1 MVASLPFLLADGTS
15 PLPPPSFWFFA
26 IIRRDVVNA
35 FVHEQAWLQAV
46 HSFIQK
52 NLIPIIKHPCI
63 QLVETVVDCV
73 KAIWASSGATGGLNL
88 PLSYSFVSVQEL
100 KSHQHLPC
108 CSHLAWSSTEYQT
121 WANKIGVNTIPLPRE
136 RLLLLGILTDLPVDL
151 DPECRDGSLYVK
163 DNSGTLG
170 CELLDL
176 DISWLG
182 HLFLFP
188 SWSYIPPAWQQG
200 SLGSGHLELW
210 CPPVPVLPL
219 VLNRGPE
226 TPIRVLYPE
235 IASQLLQHR
244 SKFRRQQLHLAGQL
258 IRLSTLIKTHG
269 KTYFILSLGES
280 SSASTSVPIIV
291 QIPRQLVWHHVLRP
305 GCSYVLT
312 NLQISVI
319 RGYSHRIWATSPSS
333 NLMPLDA
340 EHIQEF
346 NVEALISEAVPNPL
360 PASGSFQQH
369 CNSVPKVRMLTY
381 KGTVT
386 KVLNGPAGLYELDG
400 QLCLCLAYQQL
411 PNNGRTIRPGVQL
424 ELLDVHFFHSV
435 DGTPVLAPCL
445 RGTVLLRGFS
455 QQESPKQ
462 SPHSF
467 CGIVVHLRLLL
478 ERHLG
483 LPLYLWTVKALE
495 EITSKLC
502 PRLLRHRQLLQSSA
516 SGTAGVGELLLT
528 PTLDAVAPPGIS
540 IRNVYQEILED
551 PHHCALREYSQLQ
564 PLCSFPTLAALKEDG
579 QHRAWAVFD
588 PMTLLPLPE
597 VTYLPSCVLNSRLSW
612 SWICLSS
619 SIFQPPP
626 VLLGVLVASSH
637 RGWLQ
642 LRDQSGSLP
651 CLPLPKSSQVFIDP
665 RLIGSLVRV
674 ERFQLVVEREVKS
687 NFPSWKELGMPGF
700 IQERRTNIYVLF
712 YLDDALILPIP
723 SPYNLTRRPPQAK
736 FPCLEEPSKV
746 QSRLL
751 LLSHKECLMKRNYQ
765 SSQSDGPLPPKHTLS
780 FHVSGTWLGGIQRK
794 DGDGWGL
801 PESLGDES
809 QDQKV
814 FLLFFGQSIRWFE
827 FLHPGQ
833 QYRLILPNSAPPS
846 LLEEGDSS
854 PLSQRI
860 LELTGYTSC
869 LIVQDDWI
877 LEPGNTQ
884 DIPGMVGISKGL
896 SESSLTEI
904 LSGSSPGSFVS
915 FSAEI
920 LSRTPCVPLTE
931 TTQQG
936 NFQTFQRGVKLTVAL
951 DAAELASRI
960 PIDVY
965 IEAPHPPLPLGLLP
979 GTRVYF
985 QQLERKV
992 SRFQNVYCRFLPSS
1006 YLRILCFPAEI
1017 PASSNLPHVYLAE
1030 LQRDSPG
1037 PTWASASCHVV
1048 SVLSV
1053 QLFWLCAHC
1062 TSVCVQGQCSRQ
1074 GLPCPTQA
1082 SVSQANIRLL
1092 VEDGTGEAVVT
1103 CTNQQVAVALGL
1115 CPAEWDTLME
1125 LVRVPGRVALHISRP
1140 GAQPEF
1146 IGETDGSLMLFLQT
1160 LCTSSRVLRP
1170 IHLSFELERKPTR
1183 VTTSEPPRL
1192 HRFQFGEIPVLTHMV
1207 PRLSLSCLSLRDPEV
1222 PHILSS

>member
-1 MVASLPFLLADGTS
+1 MAVEEVASSGS
-15 PLPPPSFWFFA
+15 
-26 IIRRDVVNA
+26 
-35 FVHEQAWLQAV
+35 EQAWLQVV

-52 NLIPIIKHPCI
+52 NLCPTSKDPCV
-63 QLVETVVDCV
+63 QLVEAVVNCV
-73 KAIWASSGATGGLNL
+73 KTTWASSRGTGGLNL

-100 KSHQHLPC
+100 KSHQRLPC
-108 CSHLAWSSTEYQT
+108 CSHLAWSSSDYQA
-121 WANKIGVNTIPLPRE
+121 WANKAGPNAVPLPRE
-136 RLLLLGILTDLPVDL
+136 RLLLIGILTDLPGDL
-151 DPECRDGSLYVK
+151 DPEYRDGSLYVK

-176 DISWLG
+176 DLSWLG

-188 SWSYIPPAWQQG
+188 SWSYIPPAWQQN

-219 VLNRGPE
+219 ILNHDPE

-244 SKFRRQQLHLAGQL
+244 SKFRKQQLHVAGQL
-258 IRLSTLIKTHG
+258 VRLSTLVKTHQ
-269 KTYFILSLGES
+269 KTYFVLSLGDP
-280 SSASTSVPIIV
+280 SSATTPVLILV
-291 QIPRQLVWHHVLRP
+291 QIPSQLVWHHVLRP
-305 GCSYVLT
+305 SCSYVLT
-312 NLQISVI
+312 NLQISTI
-319 RGYSHRIWATSPSS
+319 RGFPHRIWTTSSS
-333 NLMPLDA
+333 SDLMSLDP

-346 NVEALISEAVPNPL
+346 NVEELISEAVSNPL
-360 PASGSFQQH
+360 SVLSSQQH
-369 CNSVPKVRMLTY
+369 CNSTRKVRMLSY
-381 KGTVT
+381 QGTVT

-400 QLCLCLAYQQL
+400 QLSLCLAYQQL

-424 ELLDVHFFHSV
+424 ELQDVHFFQSV
-435 DGTPVLAPCL
+435 GGVPMLAPCL
-445 RGTVLLRGFS
+445 RGTVLLRDFS

-462 SPHSF
+462 SPHSYL
-467 CGIVVHLRLLL
+467 GVVLHLRLLL

-483 LPLYLWTVKALE
+483 LPLYLWTAKALE

-502 PRLLRHRQLLQSSA
+502 PRLLRHHQLLQSSA
-516 SGTAGVGELLLT
+516 SGTAGVGELLLA
-528 PTLDAVAPPGIS
+528 PTLDALAPPGRP

-551 PHHCALREYSQLQ
+551 PHHCPLQEYSLLQ
-564 PLCSFPTLAALKEDG
+564 PPCSFPALAAFKEDG
-579 QHRAWAVFD
+579 QRRAWTIFD
-588 PMTLLPLPE
+588 PVTLLPLPE
-597 VTYLPSCVLNSRLSW
+597 VTYLPSCMLNSRLAW
-612 SWICLSS
+612 SWVCFSPS
-619 SIFQPPP
+619 VFQPPP
-626 VLLGVLVASSH
+626 VLLGVLVASAH

-642 LRDQSGSLP
+642 LRDQSGSIP
-651 CLPLPKSSQVFIDP
+651 CLPLPKPSQAFIDP

-687 NFPSWKELGMPGF
+687 NFPSWKELGRPEF

-712 YLDDALILPIP
+712 SLDDALILPIP
-723 SPYNLTRRPPQAK
+723 SPYSGHSSTQGPPQAK
-736 FPCLEEPSKV
+736 FPSLESPLEG

-765 SSQSDGPLPPKHTLS
+765 ASQGAGPPKHTLS
-780 FHVSGTWLGGIQRK
+780 FHVVGTWLGGIQRK
-794 DGDGWGL
+794 DGDIWGL
-801 PESLGDES
+801 PEPPGDEK

-833 QYRLILPNSAPPS
+833 QYRLIIPDPSPPS

-854 PLSQRI
+854 PLSQQI

-877 LEPGNTQ
+877 LEPGNPQ
-884 DIPGMVGISKGL
+884 GIPGMLGISKGL
-896 SESSLTEI
+896 CESSLTEI
-904 LSGSSPGSFVS
+904 LSGSSSGSFVS

-920 LSRTPCVPLTE
+920 LSRTLCVPFSGTA
-931 TTQQG
+931 QQR
-936 NFQTFQRGVKLTVAL
+936 NSQASQHGVKLTVAL
-951 DAAELASRI
+951 DAADLASRI

-1006 YLRILCFPAEI
+1006 YLRILCFPTEV
-1017 PASSNLPHVYLAE
+1017 PVSSSLPHVYLAE
-1030 LQRDSPG
+1030 LQGDSPG
-1037 PTWASASCHVV
+1037 LTQAIASCHVV

-1053 QLFWLCAHC
+1053 QLFWVCAHC
-1062 TSVCVQGQCSRQ
+1062 TSICVQGQCSRQ
-1074 GLPCPTQA
+1074 GPPCPTQA
-1082 SVSQANIRLL
+1082 AVSQANMRLL
-1092 VEDGTGEAVVT
+1092 VEDGTAEAVVN

-1115 CPAEWDTLME
+1115 CSDEWDSLME
-1125 LVRVPGRVALHISRP
+1125 LVRVPGRVALNITRA

-1146 IGETDGSLMLFLQT
+1146 TGKTDSLMSFLQM
-1160 LCTSSRVLRP
+1160 LCASSSVLRP
-1170 IHLSFELERKPTR
+1170 VLLTFELERKPTR
-1183 VTTSEPPRL
+1183 VVPLESPRL

-1207 PRLSLSCLSLRDPEV
+1207 PRLSLSCLSLKDPEV
-1222 PHILSS
+1222 PHVLSS

>member
-1 MVASLPFLLADGTS
+1 MAVQEVSCSGS
-15 PLPPPSFWFFA
+15 
-26 IIRRDVVNA
+26 
-35 FVHEQAWLQAV
+35 EQAWLEVV

-52 NLIPIIKHPCI
+52 NLCPSSKDPCL
-63 QLVETVVDCV
+63 QLVEAVVNCV
-73 KAIWASSGATGGLNL
+73 KATWASSGGTGGLNL

-121 WANKIGVNTIPLPRE
+121 WANKVGLNAVPLPRE
-136 RLLLLGILTDLPVDL
+136 RLLLLGTLTDLPGDL
-151 DPECRDGSLYVK
+151 DPEYRDGSLYVK

-176 DISWLG
+176 DLSWLG

-188 SWSYIPPAWQQG
+188 SWSYIPPAWQQS

-219 VLNRGPE
+219 ILSHGPE

-235 IASQLLQHR
+235 VASQLLQHR
-244 SKFRRQQLHLAGQL
+244 SKFRRQQLHVAGQL
-258 IRLSTLIKTHG
+258 VRLNTLVKTHG
-269 KTYFILSLGES
+269 KTYFILSLGGP
-280 SSASTSVPIIV
+280 SSATTPMPIIV
-291 QIPRQLVWHHVLRP
+291 PIPSQLVWHRALRP
-305 GCSYVLT
+305 SCSYVLT
-312 NLQISVI
+312 NLQISTI
-319 RGYSHRIWATSPSS
+319 RGFPCRIWTTSPSS
-333 NLMPLDA
+333 DLMPLDPKRV
-340 EHIQEF
+340 QEF
-346 NVEALISEAVPNPL
+346 NVEELILEAVPNPL
-360 PASGSFQQH
+360 PVPGSSQEH
-369 CNSVPKVRMLTY
+369 CNSTRKVRMLSY
-381 KGTVT
+381 QGTVT

-424 ELLDVHFFHSV
+424 ELQDVHFFQSV
-435 DGTPVLAPCL
+435 GGVPVLAPCL
-445 RGTVLLRGFS
+445 RGTILLRGFS

-462 SPHSF
+462 PPHSYH
-467 CGIVVHLRLLL
+467 GVVVHLRLLL

-483 LPLYLWTVKALE
+483 LPLYLWTAKALE

-516 SGTAGVGELLLT
+516 SGTPGVGELLLA
-528 PTLDAVAPPGIS
+528 PALDALAPPGRP

-551 PHHCALREYSQLQ
+551 PHHCPLQECSLLQ
-564 PLCSFPTLAALKEDG
+564 PPCSFPALAAFKEDG
-579 QHRAWAVFD
+579 QHRAWASFD
-588 PMTLLPLPE
+588 PVTLLSLPE
-597 VTYLPSCVLNSRLSW
+597 VTYLSSCVLNSRLAW
-612 SWICLSS
+612 SWVCFSPS
-619 SIFQPPP
+619 VFQPPP
-626 VLLGVLVASSH
+626 VLLGVLVASSR

-651 CLPLPKSSQVFIDP
+651 CLLLPKPSQAFIDP

-687 NFPSWKELGMPGF
+687 NFPSWKELGMPEF
-700 IQERRTNIYVLF
+700 IQERHTNVYVLF
-712 YLDDALILPIP
+712 SLDDALVLPIP
-723 SPYNLTRRPPQAK
+723 SPCSGHPSTQGPPHTK
-736 FPCLEEPSKV
+736 FSRLEGTPKG

-765 SSQSDGPLPPKHTLS
+765 SCQGAGPLPPKHTLS

-794 DGDGWGL
+794 DGNGWSL
-801 PESLGDES
+801 PEPLRDEN

-814 FLLFFGQSIRWFE
+814 FLVFFGQSIRWFE

-833 QYRLILPNSAPPS
+833 QYRLVIPDPSPPS

-854 PLSQRI
+854 SLSQRI

-869 LIVQDDWI
+869 LVVQDDWI
-877 LEPGNTQ
+877 LEPGNPQ
-884 DIPGMVGISKGL
+884 GIPGMLGINKGL

-904 LSGSSPGSFVS
+904 LSGSFPGSFVS

-920 LSRTPCVPLTE
+920 LSRTLCVPFSGTA
-931 TTQQG
+931 QQG
-936 NFQTFQRGVKLTVAL
+936 NSQASQHGVKLTVVL
-951 DAAELASRI
+951 DASASRI

-1006 YLRILCFPAEI
+1006 YLRILCFPTEA
-1017 PASSNLPHVYLAE
+1017 PASSSLPHVYLAE
-1030 LQRDSPG
+1030 LQGDCPG
-1037 PTWASASCHVV
+1037 LTQAVASCHVV

-1053 QLFWLCAHC
+1053 QLFWICAHC

-1074 GLPCPTQA
+1074 GPPCPTKA
-1082 SVSQANIRLL
+1082 AVSQANIRLL
-1092 VEDGTGEAVVT
+1092 VEDGTAEAVVT

-1115 CPAEWDTLME
+1115 SPAEWDSLLE
-1125 LVRVPGRVALHISRP
+1125 LVRVPGRVALHITRA
-1140 GAQPEF
+1140 GTQPEF
-1146 IGETDGSLMLFLQT
+1146 TGETGDSLMLFLHT
-1160 LCTSSRVLRP
+1160 LCASSSVLRP
-1170 IHLSFELERKPTR
+1170 ILLTFELERKPTR
-1183 VTTSEPPRL
+1183 VIPLEAPRP
-1192 HRFQFGEIPVLTHMV
+1192 HRFQFGEIPVLTHVV
-1207 PRLSLSCLSLRDPEV
+1207 PRLSLSCLSLRDPEPPVSEV
-1222 PHILSS
+1222 PEIPGTILHSSTSRI

>member
-424 ELLDVHFFHSV
+424 EAVSSFTE
-435 DGTPVLAPCL
+435 TPATAAKLSFWDRWSGGAASDSHTGCCSPTWDIHPECISRNL
-445 RGTVLLRGFS
+445 RGS
-455 QQESPKQ
+455 
-462 SPHSF
+462 
-467 CGIVVHLRLLL
+467 
-478 ERHLG
+478 
-483 LPLYLWTVKALE
+483 
-495 EITSKLC
+495 TSLC
-502 PRLLRHRQLLQSSA
+502 PPRVFSLFSPNQ
-516 SGTAGVGELLLT
+516 
-528 PTLDAVAPPGIS
+528 
-540 IRNVYQEILED
+540 
-551 PHHCALREYSQLQ
+551 YSQLQ

-833 QYRLILPNSAPPS
+833 QYRLILPNSAQPPS

>member
-1 MVASLPFLLADGTS
+1 MNFSSSHSPFS
-15 PLPPPSFWFFA
+15 Q
-26 IIRRDVVNA
+26 
-35 FVHEQAWLQAV
+35 EQAWLQAV

-360 PASGSFQQH
+360 P
-369 CNSVPKVRMLTY
+369 VK
-381 KGTVT
+381 K
-386 KVLNGPAGLYELDG
+386 E
-400 QLCLCLAYQQL
+400 
-411 PNNGRTIRPGVQL
+411 PGVQL

-700 IQERRTNIYVLF
+700 IQDIYVLF

-833 QYRLILPNSAPPS
+833 QYRLILPNSPPS

-920 LSRTPCVPLTE
+920 LSRTPCCLSHFLYL
-931 TTQQG
+931 G